1 MSIMAGFP
9 SSKQSANV
17 PNLHS
22 QRYQFLRSK
31 HFSKENSLLIQLL
44 NGKVPGWE
52 NYYVSDFEKEKRL
65 SLFLLPG
72 YISF

>member
-44 NGKVPGWE
+44 NGKVPG
-52 NYYVSDFEKEKRL
+52 
-65 SLFLLPG
+65 
-72 YISF
+72 